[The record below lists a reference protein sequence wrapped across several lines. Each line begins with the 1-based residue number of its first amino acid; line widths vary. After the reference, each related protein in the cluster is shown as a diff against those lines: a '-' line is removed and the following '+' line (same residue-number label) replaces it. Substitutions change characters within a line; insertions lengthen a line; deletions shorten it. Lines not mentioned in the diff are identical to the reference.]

1 MSVSAV
7 SLGRV
12 GNLNSK
18 PMRRQWIQSKWIYEV
33 SAELSFG
40 SPLKMAKTNLIFP
53 TANANTLKYISLL
66 TLTLQNAILG
76 LSMRYARTRP
86 GEIFLSSTGA
96 QRCIVG
102 IHPIYPHHLIN
113 ICNLRGKLSKCLP
126 NYIGCTRSS
135 CSIRIYKAKSRPHTH
150 STLISNICKHV
161 VCFPCGCMYI
171 CAGVWVRE
179 WFCDFDWC
187 IVKRNYVLDKTHI
200 SQNENI

>member
-1 MSVSAV
+1 MSAV

-102 IHPIYPHHLIN
+102 IHPIYPHHRIN
-113 ICNLRGKLSKCLP
+113 ICNLSWKLSKCLP

-135 CSIRIYKAKSRPHTH
+135 CSIRIYNKEQTSHTLH
-150 STLISNICKHV
+150 TDKQYLQACCLLSLR
-161 VCFPCGCMYI
+161 MYVHL
-171 CAGVWVRE
+171 CWCVGAGV
-179 WFCDFDWC
+179 
-187 IVKRNYVLDKTHI
+187 VLWLWLMYSETKLCAR
-200 SQNENI
+200 